1 MLRLVFM
8 ATWLAFVAACAEQ
21 LEAPATDTAN
31 APADAPAPGAAA
43 EPEPF
48 EPPARPSVAAAAAA
62 IDWDAARADLAAAN
76 AQSGEAVVQIQSGE
90 TAPPVPVL
98 IPQGLVTAQAAG
110 GEPPRFSDLPDGY
123 FYHVPGGAYDVTISG
138 TNQVFAGGTDGA
150 VDPEALIFRATAAGA
165 MVSLSRYG
173 ADYLVEFECN
183 GAAGALGDSCVA
195 EAEALEIAENLII
208 AATR

>member
-21 LEAPATDTAN
+21 LEAPATDTESVSAE
-31 APADAPAPGAAA
+31 APAPVAAA

-76 AQSGEAVVQIQSGE
+76 AQNGEAVVQIQSGE

-110 GEPPRFSDLPDGY
+110 GEPPPDGY

-138 TNQVFAGGTDGA
+138 TNQVFAGGTEGA
-150 VDPEALIFRATAAGA
+150 VDPAALVFRTTAAGA